1 MAVLDFQGEIIA
13 IDLPNPEDTQIW
25 VGENELLHSRQHQ
38 CYFCSFRSLLPPL
51 FDKYGLDAMVTVWLT
66 WKKNLKSEMFW
77 TTQVAC
83 WLKQLETGKLTSTDY
98 FSS

>member
-1 MAVLDFQGEIIA
+1 MAILDFQGEIIA

-25 VGENELLHSRQHQ
+25 VGENELLHSRQ
-38 CYFCSFRSLLPPL
+38 
-51 FDKYGLDAMVTVWLT
+51 
-66 WKKNLKSEMFW
+66 MFW

-83 WLKQLETGKLTSTDY
+83 WLKQLKTGKLTSPDY